1 MKMTFK
7 RIVPGGEGR
16 GTAVT
21 GLLYALLSPCLILT
35 IAISGT
41 VPAQTPCSPCIT
53 MNWGGN
59 LRYNTT
65 TASYFAISVNS
76 GKIDPAICACQGT
89 PQDRA
94 KATPSFTTP

>member
-7 RIVPGGEGR
+7 QSVPGGEGR

-65 TASYFAISVNS
+65 TAS
-76 GKIDPAICACQGT
+76 CQRT